1 MKVITFASFK
11 GGSGKT
17 TTAIA
22 TAAAL
27 VDGGRHRVF
36 VLDLD
41 NRQNSLFRWLNDIRR
56 VYAGEAP
63 DKTVLDGAAIQP
75 DIKDPEAIGEMLGHL
90 KAASGR
96 YDICIIDTQGTQN
109 PVSISAMQYSDMV
122 LIPFQVS
129 GIEIEPFIATYKVAQ
144 TTMRVEG
151 AKVIGL
157 TTRMPNIAS
166 TTMTKTRE
174 VLERYNILT
183 EDGTSQR
190 DGYQQLVYEGGTFDM
205 IHAKFEAA
213 ATSAA
218 DGKARRR
225 ARNECAKVE
234 TARDDTL
241 AMLTRLGI
249 VDVAPRKE
257 TP

>member
-36 VLDLD
+36 ILDLD
-41 NRQNSLFRWLNDIRR
+41 NRQNSLFRWLNDIHR
-56 VYAGEAP
+56 VYAETAP
-63 DKTVLDGAAIQP
+63 DKSVLDGAAISP
-75 DIKDPEAIGEMLGHL
+75 DIGDPEAIREMLGYL
-90 KAASGR
+90 KAASGN

-109 PVSISAMQYSDMV
+109 PVSISAMQYSDLV

-129 GIEIEPFIATYKVAQ
+129 GIEIEPFVATYKVAQ
-144 TTMRVEG
+144 TTMTTEG
-151 AKVIGL
+151 ARVIGL
-157 TTRMPNIAS
+157 STRMPNIAS

-174 VLERYNILT
+174 VLERYSIFT

-190 DGYQQLVYEGGTFDM
+190 DGYQQLVYEGGTFEM
-205 IHAKFEAA
+205 IRAKFEAA
-213 ATSAA
+213 AASAE

-225 ARNECAKVE
+225 AQNECTKVE

-241 AMLTRLGI
+241 AMLARLGI
-249 VDVAPRKE
+249 IDEAPRKD